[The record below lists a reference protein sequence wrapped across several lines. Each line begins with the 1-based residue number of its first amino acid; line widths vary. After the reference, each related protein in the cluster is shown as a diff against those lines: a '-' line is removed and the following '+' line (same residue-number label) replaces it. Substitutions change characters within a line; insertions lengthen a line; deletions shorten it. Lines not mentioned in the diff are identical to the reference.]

1 MAKTKIFLASS
12 AELIDDRREFEIF
25 INRKNKDWHAHG
37 AFIELIVWEDF
48 LDALSPTRLQD
59 EYNAAIRACDIFLML
74 FCTKVGRYSEEE
86 FATAVAQF
94 KASGRPLVYT
104 YFKDLPPDPG
114 SARDGD
120 LASVWAFQEKLG
132 ALGHF
137 YTVYKSVDE
146 LKYKFNQ
153 QLDKLVA
160 GGTISLTA
168 TLQGPAPTV
177 VGRRLVPFQ
186 APLPAADHVPRI
198 DDLNRLR
205 AHLLAA
211 DGELLPLTVALHG
224 FGGVGKTTL
233 ARLFCADAAVRRACR
248 DGMLWVTLGKNPT
261 SAHALISDLVV
272 ALTGELSGCQSLP
285 GARAQLQAALRG
297 RQLLLVLDD
306 VWDEAQIRE
315 LSDASTGCARLITT
329 RNTNALP
336 IDALVVEL
344 ATMHTGDSRQ
354 LLGAGLPGGQ
364 SARMMALAEQLGGW
378 PVLLGLANRTLRQRV
393 LRQRTPLD
401 KALDAVA
408 GDLQRQ
414 GVRAF
419 DPARD
424 VAERDQA
431 VAATVD
437 ASVELLD
444 PDERQ
449 RYAELAIFAQDVA
462 LPVAA
467 AAELWQITAGLDA
480 GLAERLV
487 GDRLAPLA
495 LVEYD
500 GSAGTLRLHDVLR
513 NYLAGRL
520 ADRAAL
526 HCALADAWG
535 DYPQTDNAFAWRWL
549 AFHRAQAALH
559 AEPCARHARCA
570 ALVALVGD
578 ATWQQAHENAL
589 GDLPALREALQSA
602 LHAVLGDDQP
612 LGVALLVRAVDN
624 LRRFQRTHGQPQPIL
639 ALARQGKLD
648 GARRRSEL
656 LPLDEYWRQ
665 VLLLVLAWLAAPL
678 RPAAATRL
686 ADEVHAELGP
696 HAVLQDLWRWLAAD
710 LHAASPPVFSFPVP
724 PSEADECLIE
734 ELLKRVGGGEYSREL
749 IVSRGLDP
757 EVHNP
762 DRPQPT
768 RGIYRERIPGLPEG
782 ELAEQTKT
790 GYLADLDGPYLV
802 AYAARDP
809 ARGSQALARYLSVY
823 SNYNYPE
830 YRLSTLWLLLGYVV
844 RYPRADGGAWVKEA
858 VVSIV
863 ESALGGGSVEFERG
877 VAIAAEALRAQA
889 GDAHA
894 RQGLVDQAQ
903 QLMAQAACLKPGRE
917 RAGSDIWAQHKR
929 LMLAIAQALG
939 WLLGETALAG
949 QILDDALG
957 LADSGFAGYQAPA
970 CLALA
975 EAILVCR
982 PSATTSGA
990 PPSDVQAIES
1000 ALEWAQRAAHNV
1012 QDPSFCARMTA
1023 RVNAMRAYWWTP
1035 FVLDDRLRRLPEAA
1049 YLREFAGLHRVG
1061 HVYTGRRADSL
1072 EFPDWAR
1079 EPLSF
1084 ARLQRLYQRP
1094 AAGFVRLAGG
1104 EPQITAGESLAV
1116 PDPGF
1121 IPHIAARLAAEILAQ
1136 AGQGGLSAKQRE
1148 MIRALVPH
1156 ALANPTAL
1164 DAVLTRL
1171 VLASGRRSDP
1181 PTVAEV
1187 EALSEVLARRQ
1198 AASDEAPT
1206 SELIARRLA

>member
-12 AELIDDRREFEIF
+12 GELVDDRREFEIF

-37 AFIELIVWEDF
+37 AFLELIVWEDF

-94 KASGRPLVYT
+94 RASGRPLVYT
-104 YFKDLPPDPG
+104 YFKDPPPGPG
-114 SARDGD
+114 SARGED
-120 LASVWAFQEKLG
+120 LMSVWAFQEKLG

-137 YTVYKSVDE
+137 YTVYKNVDE

-153 QLDKLVA
+153 QLDKLAA
-160 GGTISLTA
+160 GGAI
-168 TLQGPAPTV
+168 
-177 VGRRLVPFQ
+177 RLVVPERVTSTVGSGRPAPFQ

-198 DDLNRLR
+198 DDLDRLR

-211 DGELLPLTVALHG
+211 DGELLPLTVGLHG

-248 DGMLWVTLGKNPT
+248 DGILWVTLGKNPA
-261 SAHALISDLVV
+261 SAHALISDLVA
-272 ALTGELSGCQSLP
+272 ALTGETNGCQTLS
-285 GARAQLQAALRG
+285 GARAQLQAVLRG

-306 VWDEAQIRE
+306 VWDEAKIRE
-315 LSDASTGCARLITT
+315 LSEASAGCARLITT
-329 RNTNALP
+329 RNTNTLP
-336 IDALVVEL
+336 FDALVVEL
-344 ATMHTGDSRQ
+344 ATMHNSDSRQ

-364 SARMMALAEQLGGW
+364 GARLITLAEQLGGW
-378 PVLLGLANRTLRQRV
+378 PVLLRLANRTLRQRV
-393 LRQRTPLD
+393 LRQKTPLD

-408 GDLQRQ
+408 GDLQRR
-414 GVRAF
+414 GVCAF
-419 DPARD
+419 DPVRD

-437 ASVELLD
+437 ASLELLD
-444 PDERQ
+444 PDDRQ

-462 LPVAA
+462 LPLSVVDQ
-467 AAELWQITAGLDA
+467 LWQITAGLDA
-480 GLAERLV
+480 GQAERLV

-500 GSAGTLRLHDVLR
+500 GSASTLRLHDVLR
-513 NYLAGRL
+513 SYLLGKLADPMALHGALAG
-520 ADRAAL
+520 
-526 HCALADAWG
+526 AWG
-535 DYPQTDNAFAWRWL
+535 DYPQAEDAFAWRWL

-559 AEPCARHARCA
+559 AEPSARHAHCA
-570 ALVALVGD
+570 ALVALVGN
-578 ATWQQAHENAL
+578 AAWQQAHENAL
-589 GDLPALREALQSA
+589 GDLPALREALHSA
-602 LHAVLGDDQP
+602 LHAVLDDDHP
-612 LGVALLVRAVDN
+612 LGVALLVRAVDS
-624 LRRFQRTHGQPQPIL
+624 LRSFQRAHGQPRPIL
-639 ALARQGKLD
+639 ALARLGELD
-648 GARRRSEL
+648 GARRRSTL

-665 VLLLVLAWLAAPL
+665 VLLLVIAWLAAPL
-678 RPAAATRL
+678 KPAAAACL

-696 HAVLQDLWRWLAAD
+696 QAVLQDLWRWIAVD
-710 LHAASPPVFSFPVP
+710 LHAAPPPDFAFPVP
-724 PSEADECLIE
+724 PNEADERLIE

-757 EVHNP
+757 DVQNP

-782 ELAEQTKT
+782 VLGEQTKT

-802 AYAARDP
+802 AYAAGDP
-809 ARGSQALARYLSVY
+809 VRGSQALAQYLSVY
-823 SNYNYPE
+823 SNYHYPE

-844 RYPRADGGAWVKEA
+844 RYPRADGGAWVREA

-863 ESALGGGSVEFERG
+863 ESALGGGSVEFEQG
-877 VAIAAEALRAQA
+877 VAIAVEALRAQA
-889 GDAHA
+889 GDARA
-894 RQGLVDQAQ
+894 RQGLVEQAQ

-917 RAGSDIWAQHKR
+917 RAGSDVWAQHKR
-929 LMLAIAQALG
+929 LMLASAQALG
-939 WLLGETALAG
+939 WLLGDTALAE
-949 QILDDALG
+949 QILHDALG

-982 PSATTSGA
+982 RSVAAGDLA
-990 PPSDVQAIES
+990 AAAQAIDS

-1035 FVLDDRLRRLPEAA
+1035 FVLDERLRRLPQAA
-1049 YLREFAGLHRVG
+1049 YLREFSGLHRVG
-1061 HVYTGRRADSL
+1061 HVYTGRRADAL

-1094 AAGFVRLAGG
+1094 HAGFVRLNGG
-1104 EPQITAGESLAV
+1104 EPQIAAGESLAV
-1116 PDPGF
+1116 PDPGL

-1136 AGQGGLSAKQRE
+1136 AGQGTLSPRQRE
-1148 MIRALVPH
+1148 MMRALVPY
-1156 ALANPTAL
+1156 ALTNLTAL

-1187 EALSEVLARRQ
+1187 EALSKVLAQRP
-1198 AASDEAPT
+1198 AASDEVPT
-1206 SELIARRLA
+1206 SELIAGRLT